1 MSEPAKE
8 KIYPAIPK
16 SLWVTV
22 DNEGGLSDI
31 PKIRVKLEI
40 DGVEEDI
47 YNGYVVDGHVLH
59 SRNLMG
65 FIQRAIEAKEQEII
79 ALESELKS
87 ARESAEE
94 LAAALDFYAN
104 STNYSLDD
112 YRGVSGEMLTR
123 CILYSDL
130 EERNEVSRIAGRRA
144 REALKRFRGKV

>member
-94 LAAALDFYAN
+94 MGKIIAISQEIIDAWYREPAIEEGGDFLANMHRLKQ
-104 STNYSLDD
+104 
-112 YRGVSGEMLTR
+112 
-123 CILYSDL
+123 
-130 EERNEVSRIAGRRA
+130 
-144 REALKRFRGKV
+144 ALKKWRGLA